1 MMTPMCSGGYRYGF
15 VKYSLLDPMQLEAV
29 RLHNRDIRDIK
40 PSPRTDG
47 LVLTASLDKTIKL
60 TSLTSNTIVQR

>member
-1 MMTPMCSGGYRYGF
+1 MMTSSYPGGYHYGF
-15 VKYSLLDPMQLEAV
+15 IKYSLLDPMQSEAV
-29 RLHNRDIRDIK
+29 RLHTKEIRDIK

-60 TSLTSNTIVQR
+60 TSLTSNTVVQR